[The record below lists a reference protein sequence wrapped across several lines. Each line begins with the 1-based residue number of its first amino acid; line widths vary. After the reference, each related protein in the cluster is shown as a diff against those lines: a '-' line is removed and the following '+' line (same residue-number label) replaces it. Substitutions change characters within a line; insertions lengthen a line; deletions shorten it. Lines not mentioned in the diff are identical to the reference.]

1 MSDNVRIAGTLTQP
15 LGCQILDHST
25 PPTDDKLARWINM
38 IIRLMMIRLMLNL
51 YKTITTSVYLFKYVK
66 SSIYNKFMFRMLV
79 LSAPNEKWVKNSYEL
94 NLWGGKM
101 EVNVKFY
108 MNVTIISVFRKMFYP
123 QTILLYIRMNTCRLQ
138 RVTKSFFTVKCDAL
152 RDLVPL
158 VQFKNREKHPWRSVN
173 FSKVASWSLQVE
185 RFNLQINTPQWM
197 FFTFFKLC
205 KWYQIAQRT
214 TNV

>member
-1 MSDNVRIAGTLTQP
+1 
-15 LGCQILDHST
+15 
-25 PPTDDKLARWINM
+25 
-38 IIRLMMIRLMLNL
+38 MIRLMLNL

-79 LSAPNEKWVKNSYEL
+79 LSAPNEKWVKNNYEL

-138 RVTKSFFTVKCDAL
+138 RVTKSFFTIKCDAL

-185 RFNLQINTPQWM
+185 RFNLQINNGCFSRFLNCANGTKSRNAPQM
-197 FFTFFKLC
+197 FNPTFVVNINFKWGHLLDPL
-205 KWYQIAQRT
+205 
-214 TNV
+214 V